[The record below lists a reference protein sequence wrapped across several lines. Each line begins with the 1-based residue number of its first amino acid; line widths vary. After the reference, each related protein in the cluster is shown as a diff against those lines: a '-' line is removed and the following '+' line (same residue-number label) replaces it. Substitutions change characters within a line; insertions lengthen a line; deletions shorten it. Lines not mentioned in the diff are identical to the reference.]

1 MRASGL
7 YRVDQ
12 IRPVNEL
19 RMRARWKLGQILADV
34 DRGHGPGRGKKVM
47 SPSSS
52 FRLRACELAEINP
65 RFENSEARIVY
76 AHSRELGPGRCT
88 HPPRRQI

>member
-1 MRASGL
+1 MMRASGL

-34 DRGHGPGRGKKVM
+34 D
-47 SPSSS
+47 S
-52 FRLRACELAEINP
+52 RAWTGT
-65 RFENSEARIVY
+65 
-76 AHSRELGPGRCT
+76 REKGYEPL
-88 HPPRRQI
+88 IIF